1 MNGIWEGKQLME
13 EKKEPKR
20 RRSSQG
26 NALMAVVC
34 VYIIYLGIKI
44 LRDYAK
50 GSVKGA
56 PAWSQILF
64 GILFIAIGGLF
75 LLNYVRL
82 YLQERKEEKLSAEE
96 KLEMSEEEKKI
107 EDQSPAE
114 DLDRVEDQ
122 SQSEDP
128 ENEDQA
134 EDQDQV

>member
-1 MNGIWEGKQLME
+1 MDEK
-13 EKKEPKR
+13 KKEPKR

-44 LRDYAK
+44 LRDLAK

-56 PAWSQILF
+56 PVWSQILF

-96 KLEMSEEEKKI
+96 KQEISEEEEKI
-107 EDQSPAE
+107 EDPKQAE
-114 DLDRVEDQ
+114 KLDEVEDQ
-122 SQSEDP
+122 SQSEDL
-128 ENEDQA
+128 ESQDQT
-134 EDQDQV
+134 EGQDQV